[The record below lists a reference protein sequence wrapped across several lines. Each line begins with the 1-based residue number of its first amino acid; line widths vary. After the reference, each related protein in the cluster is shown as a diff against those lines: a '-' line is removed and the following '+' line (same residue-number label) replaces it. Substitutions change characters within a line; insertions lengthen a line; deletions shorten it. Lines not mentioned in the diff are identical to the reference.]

1 MRYGWGGRSVLCA
14 NRRYSQGYSVVLTG
28 VLGWGRRSVLCASRR
43 FFGGTGTG
51 TAAGS
56 ATWLDFPRAALSSRM
71 SFSLA
76 RTCRRRASRTRA
88 HLLACAPGMSRRRAR
103 AVLSGSSSADP
114 SRPRCLRGGLV
125 GRHAWV
131 ERCDGLLIV
140 GDPSHRSAAY
150 TWPARFASHY
160 WGRRHAC
167 RHFNGR
173 LQRVP
178 FCKRALACMAR
189 AVAIATLRLLS
200 SVFALASFVCTH
212 SARAVLNLPSGSSGC
227 PREAAR
233 DVRTHDRP

>member
-1 MRYGWGGRSVLCA
+1 MVGADGPYCA
-14 NRRYSQGYSVVLTG
+14 RAVGSS
-28 VLGWGRRSVLCASRR
+28 
-43 FFGGTGTG
+43 
-51 TAAGS
+51 AAR
-56 ATWLDFPRAALSSRM
+56 AQAPRLVQLHVWLDFPRAALSSRM

-76 RTCRRRASRTRA
+76 RTCRRRAWRTRA
-88 HLLACAPGMSRRRAR
+88 HLLARAPGMSRRRAR
-103 AVLSGSSSADP
+103 AVLSGSSAADP

-140 GDPSHRSAAY
+140 GDPSHRSAAH

-167 RHFNGR
+167 RHFDGR

-178 FCKRALACMAR
+178 VCKRALACMAR
-189 AVAIATLRLLS
+189 AVAIATLRFLS
-200 SVFALASFVCTH
+200 SVFALASFVCTR

-233 DVRTHDRP
+233 DVRPHGLSSPTVHPQCSTDRPCDGSPS